1 MASDKIHEGVAAPD
15 FEFENDSGEIV
26 RLGELKG
33 KPVVVY
39 FYPRDDTS
47 GCTRQ
52 AVEFTQLIDSFSS
65 LDVKIIGVSP
75 DTAASHEKFK
85 AKHNLK
91 LQLAAD
97 TEKIAAQAY
106 GVWVSKSMYG
116 RQYMGVE
123 RSTFL
128 IGPDGTIARIWR
140 KVRVPGHAERV
151 LEAVQSLSR

>member
-15 FEFENDSGEIV
+15 FEFENDRREII
-26 RLGELKG
+26 RLGDLKG

-39 FYPRDDTS
+39 FYPRDNTS

-128 IGPDGTIARIWR
+128 IGADGTIARIWR

>member
-15 FEFENDSGEIV
+15 FEFENDRGEII
-26 RLGELKG
+26 RLGDLKG

-97 TEKIAAQAY
+97 TKKIAAQAY

-128 IGPDGTIARIWR
+128 IGADGTIARIWR